1 MPRSIFPLLLVAAVL
16 ATPSTSRTAA
26 TERQHGAATEVVV
39 RLAGAPVSRGGDPA
53 GIARAQASFQRSL
66 VRLVPDAHVR
76 WRYRL
81 VLDGVAVTLPAR
93 EVDRLARLP
102 GVAEVFRSVSYRAA
116 AAGPAVD
123 QIGAPQL
130 WAPGLQNAGDGI
142 KIGIID
148 DGIDRRHPFFDP
160 TGYVTPPGF
169 PKGQRAFTSAKV
181 IVARAFAAPGQT
193 GSARAPFIPSESH
206 GTHVAGIAAGDPG
219 TNALGAVV
227 SGVAPH
233 AYIGNYR
240 ALTVPTDGGVG
251 HDGNA
256 PELVAA
262 IEAAV
267 ADGMNVINLSVGQPE
282 IEPSRDVV
290 ALALD
295 GAAAAGVVP
304 VVSAGNDLEE
314 FGAGSVSSPGAS
326 AGAITVAAVSTVK
339 DGPPNVV
346 AYFSSAGPTPL
357 SLRLKPDVSAPG
369 TEVLSSVPGGWG
381 TLSGTSM
388 AAPHVSGA
396 AALLLQRHPDW
407 TVAEIKAALVETAR
421 DVWTDDDHTIR
432 AGPTR
437 EGGGIV
443 DLPHAD
449 DPLVFTSP
457 SSVSFGLVRAG
468 TRAAAAVN
476 VDDAGGGSGP
486 WTVAIRASSRRGTT
500 VSTASTVDVPG
511 TLSLSVR
518 STGAAAQGDVAGFIV
533 LQRGTVTRRIPFW
546 LRVIRPRLGRHQVTR
561 LTSRGTYRG
570 DTSGARNLV
579 STYRY
584 PELQGVDGALVLAG
598 PEQVFRVALRHP
610 VANFGVAVVSR
621 GPGVKVEPRV
631 VAEHDENRL
640 TGNAALPV
648 VLNPYLADF
657 EDRVLAAGALDP
669 TAGTYDIVFDS
680 RSRDGAGRFTFR
692 YWVNDVTPPTASIAA
707 RTVRAG
713 TALLV
718 HVADAGSGVDPDTIV
733 VRVDGKQR
741 QATFADGVAQIDTKR
756 LSAGRHRL
764 TFQVSDYQETRNT
777 ENVAAI
783 LPNTR
788 RLNATVTITR

>member
-1 MPRSIFPLLLVAAVL
+1 MPRILPALLVVAVL
-16 ATPSTSRTAA
+16 AAPAASRTAL
-26 TERQHGAATEVVV
+26 TEHRHTAETEVVV

-53 GIARAQASFQRSL
+53 GIARQQRAFGRSL
-66 VRLVPDAHVR
+66 ARFIPGARMR
-76 WRYRL
+76 WHYRL
-81 VLDGVAVTLPAR
+81 VLDGVAVTLPTR
-93 EVDRLARLP
+93 DVGRIARLP
-102 GVAEVFRSVSYRAA
+102 GVAEVFRSGTYSAA

-123 QIGAPQL
+123 QIGARQL

-148 DGIDRRHPFFDP
+148 DGLDRRHPFFNP
-160 TGYVTPPGF
+160 TGYTMPPGF

-181 IVARAFAAPGQT
+181 IVARAFPAPGQT

-219 TNALGAVV
+219 TNALGAVI

-233 AYIGNYR
+233 AYVGNYR
-240 ALTVPTDGGVG
+240 ALTVPTDSGVG

-314 FGAGSVSSPGAS
+314 FGAGSVSSPGTSAS
-326 AGAITVAAVSTVK
+326 AITVGAVTTVR
-339 DGPPNVV
+339 DAPPNVV

-407 TVAEIKAALVETAR
+407 TVAQVKSALVETAD
-421 DVWTDDDHTIR
+421 DVWTDDDHKIR
-432 AGPTR
+432 ARPTE
-437 EGGGIV
+437 EGGGII

-457 SSVSFGLVRAG
+457 SSVSLGLVRAG
-468 TRAAAAVN
+468 TRATAV
-476 VDDAGGGSGP
+476 VDVGDAGGGSGP
-486 WTVAIRASSRRGTT
+486 WTVAIRAPSRRGTA
-500 VSTASTVDVPG
+500 VSTAPTLDVPG
-511 TLSLSVR
+511 RLSLSVR
-518 STGAAAQGDVAGFIV
+518 STAAAAPGDVTGFVV
-533 LQRGTVTRRIPFW
+533 LVRDTVTRRIPFW
-546 LRVIRPRLGRHQVTR
+546 LRVTRPTLGHHQVTR
-561 LTSRGTYRG
+561 LRSRGIYRG

-584 PELQGVDGALVLAG
+584 PELQGDDGPLTLAG
-598 PEQVFRVALRHP
+598 PEQVFRLVLRHP
-610 VANFGVAVVSR
+610 VANFGVVVVSSE
-621 GPGVKVEPRV
+621 PGVKVEPRV
-631 VAEHDENRL
+631 VASDDENRL
-640 TGNAALPV
+640 TGYAALPV

-657 EDRVLAAGALDP
+657 DDRVLAAGALSP
-669 TAGTYDIVFDS
+669 AAGTYDIVFDS
-680 RSRDGAGRFTFR
+680 RTRRGAGRFTFR

-713 TALLV
+713 KPLLV
-718 HVADAGSGVDPDTIV
+718 RVADAGSGVDPATIV
-733 VRVDGKQR
+733 ARIDGR
-741 QATFADGVAQIDTKR
+741 SRATTLAGAVAQIDTKR
-756 LSAGRHRL
+756 LSPGTHRL

-783 LPNTR
+783 LPNTGHLSAVVR
-788 RLNATVTITR
+788 IVR